1 MSKEKK
7 EKQTK
12 VIEKTKKSTKKFVG
26 DFKKF
31 AFKGNVIDLAVGVI
45 IGAAF
50 GAIVTSLVNDII
62 MPWIAL
68 LIGDVSFADLRVILK
83 PADELAGTSEIAFRY
98 GAFIQKILEFFI
110 IAFSIFIFVKII
122 SRAREKFE
130 KKEEE
135 VKKVE
140 VPKPSNEEVLLTEI
154 RDLLKNN
161 QQTSE
166 ESKKKKINKE

>member
-1 MSKEKK
+1 MAKEKK
-7 EKQTK
+7 QKENKAL
-12 VIEKTKKSTKKFVG
+12 EKTKKSTRKFVN

-31 AFKGNVIDLAVGVI
+31 AFRGNVIDLAVGVI

-68 LIGDVSFADLRVILK
+68 LIGDVSFADLRVVLK
-83 PADELAGTSEIAFRY
+83 AADEVKGTTEIAFRY
-98 GAFIQKILEFFI
+98 GAFIQKILEFLI

-122 SRAREKFE
+122 TKAREKFE

-135 VKKVE
+135 AKAVE
-140 VPKPSNEEVLLTEI
+140 PSKPSNEEVLLTEI
-154 RDLLKNN
+154 RDLLKNQN
-161 QQTSE
+161 TADEAKQKLE
-166 ESKKKKINKE
+166 EIKK

>member
-1 MSKEKK
+1 MADKK
-7 EKQTK
+7 EKNSKK
-12 VIEKTKKSTKKFVG
+12 VVEKTKKSTKKFIG

-31 AFKGNVIDLAVGVI
+31 AFRGNVIDLAVGVI

-83 PADELAGTSEIAFRY
+83 PADEIAGTTEIAFRY
-98 GAFIQKILEFFI
+98 GAFIQKILEFLI

-122 SRAREKFE
+122 SRARERFE

-135 VKKVE
+135 AKKVE
-140 VPKPSNEEVLLTEI
+140 VSKPSNEEVLLTEI
-154 RDLLKNN
+154 RDLLKN
-161 QQTSE
+161 QKVE
-166 ESKKKKINKE
+166 ETAKIEKKIKE

>member
-1 MSKEKK
+1 MAKEKK
-7 EKQTK
+7 QKENAPIQK
-12 VIEKTKKSTKKFVG
+12 VKKSRRKFVS

-31 AFKGNVIDLAVGVI
+31 AFRGNVIDLAVGVI

-83 PADELAGTSEIAFRY
+83 PADEIAGTTEIAFRY
-98 GAFIQKILEFFI
+98 GAFIQKIIEFFI

-122 SRAREKFE
+122 SKARERFE

-135 VKKVE
+135 EKKAE
-140 VPKPSNEEVLLTEI
+140 PPKPSNEELLLTEI
-154 RDLLKNN
+154 RDLLK
-161 QQTSE
+161 TKTEASE
-166 ESKKKKINKE
+166 QVVENDK

>member
-1 MSKEKK
+1 MSKEKDK
-7 EKQTK
+7 NKK
-12 VIEKTKKSTKKFVG
+12 ISSAKAKKSAKKFVG

-83 PADELAGTSEIAFRY
+83 PADEIAGTTEIAFRY
-98 GAFIQKILEFFI
+98 GAFIQKILEFLI

-122 SRAREKFE
+122 SAAREKFE

-135 VKKVE
+135 IKKVE
-140 VPKPSNEEVLLTEI
+140 PPKPSNEEVLLTEI
-154 RDLLKNN
+154 RDLLKEK
-161 QQTSE
+161 QTAGE
-166 ESKKKKINKE
+166 TKNIEKK